1 MPYIKQ
7 KRREQISLA
16 VVNFCPENAGDL
28 NYVITVM
35 IDNYIRNYG
44 ENYANYN
51 EMIGALECCKLE
63 YYRRG
68 ISPYEDEKIKENGD
82 V

>member
-7 KRREQISLA
+7 ERRDQISPA

-44 ENYANYN
+44 ENYANYK
-51 EMIGALECCKLE
+51 EMICAL
-63 YYRRG
+63 
-68 ISPYEDEKIKENGD
+68 
-82 V
+82 

>member
-7 KRREQISLA
+7 EQRDQISPA

-35 IDNYIRNYG
+35 IDNYIRTYG

>member
-7 KRREQISLA
+7 EQRDQISPA